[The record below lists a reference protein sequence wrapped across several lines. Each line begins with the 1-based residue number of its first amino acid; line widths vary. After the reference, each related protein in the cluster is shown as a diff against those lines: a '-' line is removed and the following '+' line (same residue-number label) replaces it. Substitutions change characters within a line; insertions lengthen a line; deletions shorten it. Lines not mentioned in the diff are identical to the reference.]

1 MRTWL
6 VLGLVVIAS
15 AISAAAVHDHVPEG
29 VFLVLNGLVP
39 VGAGLAVNIITTRRR
54 RARRADQP
62 DSIERDQE
70 RFAAVHT
77 LPITIVSLAV
87 VGTWLIVN
95 DWFAPGALVYGTLVL
110 TLATF
115 WIQYARAPRHL

>member
-1 MRTWL
+1 M
-6 VLGLVVIAS
+6 VVPTPGRRAR
-15 AISAAAVHDHVPEG
+15 AIRSSRGRRGSAAPCI
-29 VFLVLNGLVP
+29 P
-39 VGAGLAVNIITTRRR
+39 VGAGLAVNIISTRRR

-77 LPITIVSLAV
+77 LPVTLVSLAA
-87 VGTWLIVN
+87 VGAWLVVN
-95 DWFAPGALVYGTLVL
+95 DWFAAGALVYGTLVL